1 RQILLLPDGSS
12 SNVPLQLQLRK
23 SFFVEAGWLV
33 RENERQRLIRNYNNK
48 GEWISSTHIIEYKQG

>member
-1 RQILLLPDGSS
+1 
-12 SNVPLQLQLRK
+12 K